1 MISQRFSTE
10 KGLILKSGHKASIV
24 LFLSVAVFIALPE
37 LFAAK
42 IEFDIFP
49 ATGTFNVEKLNP
61 SGGVVDL
68 ENSQQTSASEVPN
81 PNVTPVPDFI
91 STIAAEF
98 PHIFTLPKA
107 SQPVSSVPNATIP
120 EVMRPPFSETALEG
134 KGEKELVALR
144 DGGVTLK
151 LLLSTYA
158 EASMEVHLYDID
170 GSEVWFKGSSLLSWH
185 RPDSMQ
191 NSPLQFKGTV
201 DADSMRLEGSGD
213 YGPADDLSYS
223 FDIKEG
229 QKLVLK
235 TYGNAEPRSF
245 IKVSGSAF

>member
-1 MISQRFSTE
+1 
-10 KGLILKSGHKASIV
+10 V
-24 LFLSVAVFIALPE
+24 LFLLFAALATHSNS
-37 LFAAK
+37 FAAK
-42 IEFDIFP
+42 IEFDVFP
-49 ATGTFNVEKLNP
+49 ATTTFNVERLNP

-68 ENSQQTSASEVPN
+68 ENSRQTSANEVTCPV
-81 PNVTPVPDFI
+81 VTPVPDFI
-91 STIAAEF
+91 SKIAAEF
-98 PHIFTLPKA
+98 PHIFTLPHSSRA
-107 SQPVSSVPNATIP
+107 ISSVPNATLP
-120 EVMRPPFSETALEG
+120 EVMQPPFSETTLEG

-144 DGGVTLK
+144 DGDVTIK
-151 LLLSTYA
+151 LLLSTYSQ
-158 EASMEVHLYDID
+158 ASMEIHLYDPD

-185 RPDSMQ
+185 RLDSRQ

-201 DADSMRLEGSGD
+201 DSDSMRLEGSGD

-229 QKLVLK
+229 QKMVIK

>member
-1 MISQRFSTE
+1 MTE
-10 KGLILKSGHKASIV
+10 KKGLILKSGHNAWIA
-24 LFLSVAVFIALPE
+24 LFLLFVGLIALPE
-37 LFAAK
+37 LPAAK

-49 ATGTFNVEKLNP
+49 ASTTFNVENLNQ

-68 ENSQQTSASEVPN
+68 ENSQQTTASEVTGPS
-81 PNVTPVPDFI
+81 VTPVPDFL
-91 STIAAEF
+91 SKIAAEF
-98 PHIFTLPKA
+98 PHIFTLPRS
-107 SQPVSSVPNATIP
+107 SQPTSSLPNATIP
-120 EVMRPPFSETALEG
+120 EVMQPPFSETTLEG

-144 DGGVTLK
+144 DGGVTIK
-151 LLLSTYA
+151 LLLSTYSQ
-158 EASMEVHLYDID
+158 ASMEAHLYDPD

-185 RPDSMQ
+185 RLDSRQ

-201 DADSMRLEGSGD
+201 DSTSMRLEGSGD

-229 QKLVLK
+229 QKLVIK

>member
-1 MISQRFSTE
+1 MISQRYSTG
-10 KGLILKSGHKASIV
+10 KGLILKSGHKASIA
-24 LFLSVAVFIALPE
+24 LFLSVAVFIVLPE

-68 ENSQQTSASEVPN
+68 ENSQQTSASEVSN

-91 STIAAEF
+91 SRIAAEF
-98 PHIFTLPKA
+98 PHIFALPKS

-158 EASMEVHLYDID
+158 EASMEVHLYDTD
-170 GSEVWFKGSSLLSWH
+170 GAEVWFKGSSLLSWH
-185 RPDSMQ
+185 RLDASTYA
-191 NSPLQFKGTV
+191 PLQFKGTV
-201 DADSMRLEGSGD
+201 DADSMQLAQTGD
-213 YGPADDLSYS
+213 YSPAEDLSYS

>member
-1 MISQRFSTE
+1 MS
-10 KGLILKSGHKASIV
+10 V
-24 LFLSVAVFIALPE
+24 LLLFVAAGIATPE

-81 PNVTPVPDFI
+81 PTVTPVPDFI
-91 STIAAEF
+91 SRIAAEF
-98 PHIFTLPKA
+98 PHIFTLPKS

-120 EVMRPPFSETALEG
+120 EVMQPPFSESALNG
-134 KGEKELVALR
+134 KGEKEMVALR
-144 DGGVTLK
+144 DGSVTLK
-151 LLLSTYA
+151 LLLSTYS
-158 EASMEVHLYDID
+158 EALMEAHLYDAD

-185 RPDSMQ
+185 RFDS
-191 NSPLQFKGTV
+191 NTYAPLQFKGTV
-201 DADSMRLEGSGD
+201 DADSMRLDHSGD

-229 QKLVLK
+229 QKLVIK
-235 TYGNAEPRSF
+235 TSGNAEPRSF